1 MKILNELEYQ
11 IQAESILRRVFT
23 NDDPTENPFSVNI
36 PERLIVSPWDDV
48 KTELIEAIIT
58 AASDSGD
65 RNCYLTNFGRYTGEA
80 NHCYVSLAELHD
92 ENAYLSYATTV
103 NGVSLDIFCWI
114 DYVIYSDRGTW
125 GIMISH
131 ENFATIGGSSKF
143 IYKLR
148 ELVPD
153 LDRQAY
159 PFLEKFKSLSVM
171 LHRDFDWIPK
181 LLTHIYG
188 QDKAKQLSEEMELM

>member
-11 IQAESILRRVFT
+11 IQAESILRQVFT

-36 PERLIVSPWDDV
+36 PERLIVSPWDYMET
-48 KTELIEAIIT
+48 KLIEAVII
-58 AASDSGD
+58 AASNSGD
-65 RNCYLTNFGRYTGEA
+65 RNCYLTNLGRYEGEA
-80 NHCYVSLAELHD
+80 NHYYISLAELHD
-92 ENAYLSYATTV
+92 KSALLSHVTGANQV
-103 NGVSLDIFCWI
+103 ILDIFYWR
-114 DYVIYSDRGTW
+114 DYIIYSDRGLW

-131 ENFATIGGSSKF
+131 EDFAVIGGSSEF
-143 IYKLR
+143 IYKLH

-153 LDRQAY
+153 LDRQVY
-159 PFLEKFKSLSVM
+159 PFLEKFKSLNVM

-188 QDKAKQLSEEMELM
+188 QDKAKQLLEEMELM